1 MNRWSGSQPDLIGFL
16 SKMLLYFNG
25 LTDTGLQTQG
35 NRILFFFCHYKELIT
50 PWRGKQREWLASAQ
64 PLKWDAFPD
73 FVESEYTVH
82 NRTTADGLKPIR
94 TDRARVPAKP
104 GNSPSASIL
113 WTSTETYKGEVGSG
127 KDICMIDM
135 QISLPTRRK
144 WDLWFIN
151 CLIAFSSLNRR
162 PAYPYQ

>member
-1 MNRWSGSQPDLIGFL
+1 MSRRLPVL
-16 SKMLLYFNG
+16 SSS
-25 LTDTGLQTQG
+25 TDTGLQTHG

-113 WTSTETYKGEVGSG
+113 WTSTEIHKNPRFSWARYAVPLPYNPFETLHRVVRYGLFFSAL
-127 KDICMIDM
+127 KD
-135 QISLPTRRK
+135 PK
-144 WDLWFIN
+144 
-151 CLIAFSSLNRR
+151 
-162 PAYPYQ
+162 